1 MLPSGNES
9 PVPCPQCRQLCYR
22 PERIYATLTC
32 PVCQSD
38 DGPPYLLT
46 CRHAICAP
54 CLHRI
59 RIPDPPT
66 PAWRAF
72 QSADMTGGRR
82 NSMTLS
88 SPLVTARSS
97 QTTSF
102 RSQNRSRSPH
112 FRNESS
118 TVSEEE
124 VNQLGRQIAATLKG
138 GSLPLETLAQRLL
151 RRTNGHNNESASAAM
166 KTRILAVVQQ
176 SKRSDNS
183 KRFSREYKEDGTFVI
198 VKNCR

>member
-1 MLPSGNES
+1 MP
-9 PVPCPQCRQLCYR
+9 
-22 PERIYATLTC
+22 
-32 PVCQSD
+32 
-38 DGPPYLLT
+38 
-46 CRHAICAP
+46 
-54 CLHRI
+54 
-59 RIPDPPT
+59 
-66 PAWRAF
+66 
-72 QSADMTGGRR
+72 
-82 NSMTLS
+82 LS

-102 RSQNRSRSPH
+102 RSPNRSRSPY
-112 FRNESS
+112 FRNESA

-124 VNQLGRQIAATLKG
+124 VNQLGRQIAQTLKG
-138 GSLPLETLAQRLL
+138 GSLPLEDLAQRLL

-183 KRFSREYKEDGTFVI
+183 KRFSREHKEDGTFVI